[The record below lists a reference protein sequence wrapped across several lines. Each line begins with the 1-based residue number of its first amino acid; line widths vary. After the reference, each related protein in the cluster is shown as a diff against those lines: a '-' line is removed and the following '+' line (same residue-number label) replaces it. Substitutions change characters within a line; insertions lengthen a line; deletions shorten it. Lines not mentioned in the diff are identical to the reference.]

1 MSPSILVRKSDS
13 RVRLVGGASGGPR
26 IITATAQVLLN
37 FLGKGMSLSAAVLE
51 PRIHSQLFPQTVF
64 LEDVTLDCLDC
75 LTLDQNG
82 DPIPGRYQHI
92 SSATNTVLVNA
103 LKSRG
108 HNLTIDTGANFGV
121 CQFIGQSPC
130 PALSPS
136 DPSASP
142 SLADVELE
150 LQNRMTAM
158 CDPRKGGRPAA
169 AASST

>member
-37 FLGKGMSLSAAVLE
+37 FLGKGMSLLDAVIE
-51 PRIHSQLFPQTVF
+51 PRIHSQLFPQTVY
-64 LEDVTLDCLDC
+64 LEDVTLDCVDC
-75 LTLDQNG
+75 LTLDENG
-82 DPIPGRYQHI
+82 DPIPGKYKQL

-108 HNLTIDTGANFGV
+108 HNLTVDTGANFGV
-121 CQFIGQSPC
+121 CQFIGQS
-130 PALSPS
+130 LSLPPLPLS
-136 DPSASP
+136 SLTPLR

-150 LQNRMTAM
+150 LESQMTAM
-158 CDPRKGGRPAA
+158 CDPRKGGKPAA
-169 AASST
+169 AT